1 MNRVLLS
8 FILILIFIFDTSNT
22 QLYAGTETVAH
33 VDTNPSESIKEA
45 KVKHNN
51 SSEVYRDGI
60 VDNFDNF
67 RNLDSIE
74 YMVSLPSACRFIE
87 MRINA
92 AEEIRTGT
100 GKYHSLQLSQS
111 TCLVFNFHCPDLGS
125 KF

>member
-67 RNLDSIE
+67 RNLGFPIE
-74 YMVSLPSACRFIE
+74 YIGFAFALLRA
-87 MRINA
+87 
-92 AEEIRTGT
+92 G
-100 GKYHSLQLSQS
+100 L
-111 TCLVFNFHCPDLGS
+111 
-125 KF
+125 